1 MEHTPHPLDLELP
14 GAKASPTLQPAP
26 VTPIGEMRT
35 PTWNPVGGPGKR
47 SYAPLAGVAALV
59 LGVAAAVG
67 LYVRHEAPPKTDVA
81 MAPQAGEPVTLPLP
95 AQNPTPPVTDLPAV
109 PPAPAAADAKPAE
122 TAAAERS
129 AAAAAKRDVAPNP
142 TTRAPTRAERS
153 SNATAPAAGST
164 KIAEAALK
172 PQPVEPSIT
181 PAPMPAPA
189 PAPSA
194 EPPAPASPSTPST
207 PSTPPSE

>member
-14 GAKASPTLQPAP
+14 GAKASPTLSSTPA
-26 VTPIGEMRT
+26 TPIGEMRT

-81 MAPQAGEPVTLPLP
+81 MAPQAAEPVTLPLP

-109 PPAPAAADAKPAE
+109 PPAPAAADPKPAE

-142 TTRAPTRAERS
+142 TTRAERS

-194 EPPAPASPSTPST
+194 EPPAPATPSTPST